1 MPVQISRVDFDNWL
15 LNPVTQEV
23 REMFRETLDRI
34 HDVALSNESIRDQI
48 NLGVLLG
55 RKEASVEFLELTFET
70 LVGIEEPEK
79 E

>member
-15 LNPVTQEV
+15 LNPVTQVV

-70 LVGIEEPEK
+70 LVGVEEPEK

>member
-1 MPVQISRVDFDNWL
+1 MPTQISRVDFDNWL
-15 LNPVTQEV
+15 LNPVTIEV

-70 LVGIEEPEK
+70 LVGVEEPEK